1 MEGVE
6 LGWEARS
13 RSAVPPFTSKGRIW
27 MADIPFH
34 VFEFSPVKLD
44 GGTGPITI
52 FHVPGLVLLDTE

>member
-1 MEGVE
+1 
-6 LGWEARS
+6 
-13 RSAVPPFTSKGRIW
+13 